1 MSDSNTPPS
10 PPSSSSPP
18 SPPWWQSAAASL
30 PGTVTALAAI
40 WVVGRPLGQALP
52 ALIAEMGRN
61 GRWQPVAANLLAL
74 GLLVAPVPTLALAR
88 SLLSRLPLLRNDEPK
103 RKD

>member
-1 MSDSNTPPS
+1 MTDSTQKP

-18 SPPWWQSAAASL
+18 SPPWWQSAVASL

-40 WVVGRPLGQALP
+40 LVVGRPLGQSLP
-52 ALIAEMGRN
+52 GLITEMGRT

-88 SLLSRLPLLRNDEPK
+88 SLLSRLPLLRNDDSK